1 MQQQTQHSA
10 KLLRQRKFF
19 LMLPLLVL
27 PFMTFLLWSLGL
39 IGTTKSNAQAVSQNG
54 FNMNLPGAIP
64 AKDSNWNK
72 LKFYEKA
79 DKDSARY
86 HSLMKS
92 DPYFSLS
99 PSLNDRDALPDTGFS
114 LSSNNGNGYKLSYD
128 PYPSDLQKDKDPNE
142 EKVYRKLAQLNEEL
156 NKASLEKTSSKEPV
170 PLSENVSTA
179 VNTGEVDRL
188 ESMMQM
194 MNSSPGG
201 DLEMQKISGMLDKIL
216 DIQHPDRIK
225 NKLKE
230 QSALHKQQVFP
241 VSMTS
246 KENNISLLQS
256 TSLSKANTF
265 SDSGVTIQQPQQ
277 VNAFYSFTDDTEGF
291 IDQPNALSAVVHETQ
306 TLVSGA
312 TVKLRL
318 TGDVYV
324 NGILIPKDQ
333 FVFGEASLNGER
345 LKIDI
350 TTIRYK
356 NNILPVAL
364 SVYDLDGMEGVYMP
378 GAITRDVAKQ
388 STDQAIQSIGIAS
401 LDPSLGAQAA
411 SAGIQAAKSL
421 IGKKAKLV
429 KVTVKAGYQ
438 VLLRDNNQ
446 QTQ

>member
-1 MQQQTQHSA
+1 MQQQTTHSA
-10 KLLRQRKFF
+10 KFLRQRKF
-19 LMLPLLVL
+19 LMLLPLLVV

-39 IGTTKSNAQAVSQNG
+39 IGAAETKAQASSQKG

-72 LKFYEKA
+72 LKFYEQA
-79 DKDSARY
+79 DKDSAKY

-99 PSLNDRDALPDTGFS
+99 PALSDQPALPDTGFN
-114 LSSNNGNGYKLSYD
+114 LSQKGSSGYKLSYD
-128 PYPSDLQKDKDPNE
+128 PYPYGLQKDKDPNE
-142 EKVYRKLAQLNEEL
+142 EKVYRKLAQLNAEL
-156 NKASLEKTSSKEPV
+156 DKASVQKDTPDTP
-170 PLSENVSTA
+170 PLVSENNHVS
-179 VNTGEVDRL
+179 VHSEDLDRL
-188 ESMMQM
+188 ESMMQT
-194 MNSSPGG
+194 MNDSAGG
-201 DLEMQKISGMLDKIL
+201 DPEMQKISSMLDKIL
-216 DIQHPDRIK
+216 DIQHPERIK

-230 QSALHKQQVFP
+230 QSELHQQQVFP
-241 VSMTS
+241 VSLNN
-246 KENNISLLQS
+246 KEDYISLLQS
-256 TSLSKANTF
+256 PSVSKENPV
-265 SDSGVTIQQPQQ
+265 SDSGQILRQPHR
-277 VNAFYSFTDDTEGF
+277 NAFYSLNDSNEVLTEE
-291 IDQPNALSAVVHETQ
+291 QNALPAVVHETQ
-306 TLVSGA
+306 TLVTGA

-318 TGDVYV
+318 ESDVYV

-345 LKIDI
+345 LKIEI
-350 TTIRYK
+350 TTLRFK

-388 STDQAIQSIGIAS
+388 STDQAIQSMGIAS

-421 IGKKAKLV
+421 IGKKTKLV
-429 KVTVKAGYQ
+429 KVTVKAGYH

-446 QTQ
+446 RKQ